1 MLEKTKSIIAKFR
14 RDITCEE
21 FDISVYK
28 LLKNFDPEQEVEVSF
43 DDDLK
48 NIVVYI
54 DTVHKPYLRV
64 VNKNY

>member
-1 MLEKTKSIIAKFR
+1 MTEKTKNIIAKFR

-21 FDISVYK
+21 IDISVNK
-28 LLKNFDPEQEVEVSF
+28 LLKNFNPEQEVEVSF
-43 DDDLK
+43 DDDYK

-64 VNKNY
+64 VK